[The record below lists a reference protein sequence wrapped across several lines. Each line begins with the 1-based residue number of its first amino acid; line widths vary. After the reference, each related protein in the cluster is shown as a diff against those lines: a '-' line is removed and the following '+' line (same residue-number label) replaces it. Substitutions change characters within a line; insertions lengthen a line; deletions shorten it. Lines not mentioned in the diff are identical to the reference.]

1 MHGNMNNFE
10 LGHILWNFYR
20 QTGHMKS
27 RTRTSNLDWIQR
39 FVGPI
44 ITFNVIEVQDL
55 KDISSWKLYNIIMD
69 FLVTSLYA
77 LFNQ

>member
-1 MHGNMNNFE
+1 
-10 LGHILWNFYR
+10 
-20 QTGHMKS
+20 MKS